1 MGGQIQSDRAQVESA
16 AYDVYDAAGEFEE
29 GTAAKAGS
37 STGAGYNRLIEL
49 AGRIHPLM
57 ARVSSSLRA
66 EADAVSDIA
75 TTLDQTDQ
83 NAASQIDG
91 GR

>member
-1 MGGQIQSDRAQVESA
+1 MGSQIQSDRAQVESA
-16 AYDVYDAAGEFEE
+16 AYDVFDAAGEFEE
-29 GTAAKAGS
+29 GSPVAAGS
-37 STGAGYNRLIEL
+37 STGAGYDRLIEL

-66 EADAVSDIA
+66 EADAVSDMAA
-75 TTLDQTDQ
+75 TLEATDQ
-83 NAASQIDG
+83 NVAAQIGG